1 MTEKELKRLSRA
13 DLLEILIDQSL
24 ELEKLKRKLEET
36 ENALWDKQ
44 LKIDRAGSIAEASL
58 QLNGVFEAIEAAG
71 KQYLDNIQTLSERQ
85 EKVCAQM
92 EEESMKRASQLLE
105 EAQKRSTALE
115 EETKVE
121 CAEMVEK
128 AKAES
133 QRCWDEVS
141 EKLEQFYNE
150 HVGLKELLSIISN
163 IQKRD

>member
-1 MTEKELKRLSRA
+1 MTEKELKRLSRT

-24 ELEKLKRKLEET
+24 EMEKLKQKLEET
-36 ENALWDKQ
+36 ENALGDKQ

-58 QLNGVFEAIEAAG
+58 LLNGVFEAIEAAG

-115 EETKVE
+115 AETKVK

-133 QRCWDEVS
+133 QRYWDEVS
-141 EKLEQFYNE
+141 KKLEQFYNE